1 MTSRPDGALDFGTAA
16 LLGLVQGLT
25 EFLPISSKG
34 HLVIVERLLGVHAE
48 GVTLEVALHIG
59 TLLAVVLYYWRDL
72 WLIAVAVPGVV
83 AALVRA
89 RLPADPIGRLFVA
102 LALGTLP
109 AVAVVL
115 VAGDLVESVFHA
127 PRLAFAGF
135 ALTGFVLLTTRG
147 RVAGRD
153 DAGIRDGLLVGA
165 AQAFAVLPGVSR
177 SGTTIAAGVAAGL
190 SREAAARFSFLLSI
204 PAVLGA
210 VVHELPDLLGSGG
223 AGTGAAGAG
232 AAAGGVAFGW
242 PLVLGVAVSFVTGLA
257 AIRILL
263 VVARRNRLDAFSW
276 YLWALAA
283 AGFLFIR

>member
-1 MTSRPDGALDFGTAA
+1 MPRPDGALDFGTAA
-16 LLGLVQGLT
+16 LLGFVQGIT

-34 HLVIVERLLGVHAE
+34 HLVLVERLLGVRSE
-48 GVTLEVALHIG
+48 GVALEVALHIG
-59 TLLAVVLYYWRDL
+59 TLFAVVLHYWRDVKSL
-72 WLIAVAVPGVV
+72 
-83 AALVRA
+83 AAATPRAAATLVRG
-89 RLPADPIGRLFVA
+89 RFPTDPAGRGLVA
-102 LALGTLP
+102 LALGTVP

-115 VAGDLVESVFHA
+115 VASDAIESVFHS

-153 DAGIRDGLLVGA
+153 DAGIRDALLVGA

-190 SREAAARFSFLLSI
+190 SREAAARFSFLLSV

-210 VVHELPDLLGSGG
+210 VVHELPELLGPP
-223 AGTGAAGAG
+223 GAG
-232 AAAGGVAFGW
+232 ASDAGGGSAALGG
-242 PLVLGVAVSFVTGLA
+242 PLALGVAVSFLTGLA

-263 VVARRNRLDAFSW
+263 VVARRNRLDVFSW

-283 AGFLFIR
+283 AGFLFLR